1 MLEFVVI
8 HRWFMYSNTVTE
20 GGGYSQQISLLERN
34 DRTGCGSSRIQR
46 VRALS

>member
-20 GGGYSQQISLLERN
+20 GGGVFPTDFI
-34 DRTGCGSSRIQR
+34 T
-46 VRALS
+46 